1 MIDDE
6 DAAAERELQQPV
18 RAAEPEHEAAT
29 SFESKILEET
39 DTAAL
44 EQIPA
49 RSAAIKQER
58 RGKVTPPPAQKG
70 GAAKRNI
77 FNKISDALWLDQV
90 TLGFKKGAY

>member
-1 MIDDE
+1 MRTLQL
-6 DAAAERELQQPV
+6 RELQQPV

-58 RGKVTPPPAQKG
+58 RGKVTPPPAEGRRGQEKHFQQDIRRIVAG
-70 GAAKRNI
+70 S
-77 FNKISDALWLDQV
+77 SDLRL
-90 TLGFKKGAY
+90 

>member
-58 RGKVTPPPAQKG
+58 RGKVTPPPQKG